1 MDDYN
6 ISTLIE
12 SKNEWCARLTNI
24 LTPCLI
30 EGMKSVFDEA
40 YKICIENDEEE
51 KYLMTFQN
59 LLNNIPKWSAEIVAT
74 EKDRIIGSS
83 GCNYLEDLLTCVHIT
98 QLKSL
103 TSSRAGLKQKKVN
116 IDIPNIDIFIHKA
129 YINIARKVYV
139 NVYLFEANIMPL
151 QIQKNNRELELIV
164 KECILNT
171 IRENIPVENILK
183 IYLDE
188 TQETDVVVE
197 EKKETIVDKD
207 ALEKM
212 NKLKQKEELETLKK
226 EVKEKIEKDS
236 KNSLTKSITKANKSI
251 NENEENKDK
260 TKKSLVNN
268 DLVNDDS
275 QADDLEKSDNELTDY
290 SSDNESKI
298 NLDSDLESVN
308 DDMLN
313 IKTLDDDP
321 DKLDLEILDLDK
333 KETKDKDDDSII
345 LDIEE
350 L

>member
-6 ISTLIE
+6 ISTLTD

-30 EGMKSVFDEA
+30 EGMKSIFDEA
-40 YKICIENDEEE
+40 YKICSDNDEEE

-197 EKKETIVDKD
+197 EKKETIVDKE

-226 EVKEKIEKDS
+226 EVSDKLKADS
-236 KNSLTKSITKANKSI
+236 KKSLTQSITKANQSI
-251 NENEENKDK
+251 NETKTNE
-260 TKKSLVNN
+260 TKSTKSSSSDFESN
-268 DLVNDDS
+268 
-275 QADDLEKSDNELTDY
+275 DLEKSDNELTDY
-290 SSDNESKI
+290 SSDNDSKI
-298 NLDSDLESVN
+298 NLDSDLEI
-308 DDMLN
+308 LN
-313 IKTLDDDP
+313 I
-321 DKLDLEILDLDK
+321 DK
-333 KETKDKDDDSII
+333 KENNNDDNDSIV